1 MTRAFAYD
9 HMVTFAET
17 NLVGNVYFAHYVAWQ
32 GACRERFLAAHAP
45 GVAARLTTDLALVTV
60 GCSCDY
66 FAELYAL
73 EHVQIR
79 MTLAGLTGNRI
90 TMDFGYFRTAAA
102 GPAQLVARGRQEV
115 ACMTRRGDGLDPV
128 EVPDELRAAL
138 QAYAR

>member
-1 MTRAFAYD
+1 MRAYIYD
-9 HMVTFAET
+9 HLVTFAET

-32 GACRERFLAAHAP
+32 GACRERFLASHAP

-73 EHVQIR
+73 DHVQVR
-79 MTLAGLTGNRI
+79 MTLAEITRNRI
-90 TMDFGYFRTAAA
+90 TMDFGYFRTQEQ

-115 ACMTRRGDGLDPV
+115 ACMTRSARGLESVD
-128 EVPDELRAAL
+128 VPDDLRAAL
-138 QAYAR
+138 QAYAC

>member
-1 MTRAFAYD
+1 VTRAFIHD

-45 GVAARLTTDLALVTV
+45 GVVARLTTDLALVTV

-73 EHVQIR
+73 DRVQIR
-79 MTLAGLTGNRI
+79 MTLAELAGNRI
-90 TMDFGYFRTAAA
+90 TMEFGYFRTRDG

-115 ACMTRRGDGLDPV
+115 ACMTRSSDGLAPA

-138 QAYAR
+138 QAYAS